1 MIISEVSK
9 ICNIPTKTIRFYEE
23 KQLIPPPDRK
33 SNGYRYYS
41 ESHIKNLIFL
51 KHIRNLGF
59 SLAECQQLVDLLR
72 NPNRKSSDI
81 RDSLSPKLAD
91 IEVKMKEMSKTRQL
105 LLELIK
111 YSQDNDEAECSIID
125 RLSSPY
131 S

>member
-9 ICNIPTKTIRFYEE
+9 ICKIPAKTIRFYED

-59 SLAECQQLVDLLR
+59 SLTECQQLVNLLN
-72 NPNRKSSDI
+72 NPNRKSSDV
-81 RDSLSPKLAD
+81 RDCVSNKLAE
-91 IEVKMKEMSKTRQL
+91 IEVKMKEMSKTRRL
-105 LLELIK
+105 LLELIE

-125 RLSSPY
+125 RLSSHY

>member
-9 ICNIPTKTIRFYEE
+9 ICKIPTKTIRFYED

-33 SNGYRYYS
+33 SNGYRHYS

-59 SLAECQQLVDLLR
+59 SLTECQQLVNLLN
-72 NPNRKSSDI
+72 NPNRKSSDV
-81 RDSLSPKLAD
+81 RDCVSNKLAE
-91 IEVKMKEMSKTRQL
+91 IEVKIKEMSKTRRL
-105 LLELIK
+105 LSELIE